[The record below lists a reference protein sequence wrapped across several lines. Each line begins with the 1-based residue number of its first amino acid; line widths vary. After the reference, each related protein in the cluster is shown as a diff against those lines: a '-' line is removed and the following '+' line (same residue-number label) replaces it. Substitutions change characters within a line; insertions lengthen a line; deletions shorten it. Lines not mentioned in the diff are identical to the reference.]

1 MDVTLLA
8 AGALVLAAGLF
19 SGSSVVIG
27 IGIGFIIGSLILFSI
42 GGEDERDS

>member
-1 MDVTLLA
+1 MDITLFA
-8 AGALVLAAGLF
+8 AGVLVLAAGLF

-42 GGEDERDS
+42 GGKDEKDS